1 MTLGGWRRYAGDS
14 GSLAA
19 WLSLRSCL
27 SVASNLDLGDAGRRE
42 VGWGA
47 FVSYSGG
54 NGGLRVR
61 ASVVA
66 HLRLGAIFS
75 SASRS
80 SLSRLWKKLF
90 RGDTIVPEDGPLLPD
105 IVRRSGARPIVIEES
120 VPWRGPR
127 KRTGNFENLSG
138 QPRPIGG
145 HNAARRPRTS
155 RRWLTTNTPVTRR
168 SGHPRPACATRSA
181 PRSSHPRP
189 PTQPRTARATTART
203 RISARSMGTPR

>member
-42 VGWGA
+42 VG
-47 FVSYSGG
+47 GG
-54 NGGLRVR
+54 HLLVTRRERGIEGSVFGRR
-61 ASVVA
+61 APEA
-66 HLRLGAIFS
+66 
-75 SASRS
+75 
-80 SLSRLWKKLF
+80 
-90 RGDTIVPEDGPLLPD
+90 RGDLQQRIALVLVQALEKALPGGHHRPGRRAPLARHREEVGRSADSDRAVHPLEGPM
-105 IVRRSGARPIVIEES
+105 
-120 VPWRGPR
+120 
-127 KRTGNFENLSG
+127 KTTGHFENLVDSL
-138 QPRPIGG
+138 GG

-189 PTQPRTARATTART
+189 PTQPPTARATTT
-203 RISARSMGTPR
+203 RMKISARSMGTPR

>member
-14 GSLAA
+14 GALAA

-27 SVASNLDLGDAGRRE
+27 SVASDLDLGDAGRRE
-42 VGWGA
+42 GGGGGA

-105 IVRRSGARPIVIEES
+105 IVRRSGARP
-120 VPWRGPR
+120 
-127 KRTGNFENLSG
+127 
-138 QPRPIGG
+138 
-145 HNAARRPRTS
+145 
-155 RRWLTTNTPVTRR
+155 
-168 SGHPRPACATRSA
+168 
-181 PRSSHPRP
+181 
-189 PTQPRTARATTART
+189 
-203 RISARSMGTPR
+203 

>member
-42 VGWGA
+42 VG
-47 FVSYSGG
+47 GG
-54 NGGLRVR
+54 HLLVTRRERGIEGSVFGRR
-61 ASVVA
+61 APEA
-66 HLRLGAIFS
+66 
-75 SASRS
+75 
-80 SLSRLWKKLF
+80 
-90 RGDTIVPEDGPLLPD
+90 RGDLQQRIALVLVQALEKALPRGHHRPGRRAPLARHREE
-105 IVRRSGARPIVIEES
+105 VGRSAVVTSSPSLGGAHKTNLAILKIS
-120 VPWRGPR
+120 VDS
-127 KRTGNFENLSG
+127 L
-138 QPRPIGG
+138 GG